1 MLGSGNTFGRGSG
14 TSPADVPPLR
24 QCLPLEP
31 ITLGNQKYTRSGELR
46 RVLGVPLGS
55 TPEEHSFG
63 VTHKKPPPVASEELK
78 HFKESVQDTS
88 KMARDRVK
96 QLRDSI
102 SKLEKY
108 KDALSSKKRQ
118 RSDVSPIERSGG
130 GANVA
135 KIGSQIRRNPQD
147 VMTQR
152 LEERTKS
159 VGLNKRARTSAA
171 DVRADGRPAA
181 MPRQPIVTEKDG
193 DMLPPVSGA
202 NVRIEEKIRR
212 LPVGGEGWDKKMK
225 RKRSVATVG
234 NRVINGDRDVKR
246 VMQPKLNADSK
257 LRSCDAQSFR
267 SKSSPG
273 VGGINKLDGSFELAS
288 SDAGT
293 LLRNELESPSPR
305 DRTTLLEQRVV
316 KGNNKLNVQEDNPG
330 SGSNTMLKGKAS
342 RAPRTG
348 SVMVLDSSSKVH
360 PSSGTFQDWEQQ
372 PTNGNKG
379 PMLGM
384 TNNQKRPISA
394 ASSSHAM
401 AQWVG
406 QRPHKISRTRRT
418 NLVSP
423 VANSE
428 AQVLS
433 QGYSTPDL
441 VARTSSFGAN
451 GSLIASTLDN
461 NSPKIKREFENVS
474 SPFGLSE
481 SEESGAGE
489 TKMKE
494 KGTDSADGV
503 AHKIGSFTLPTRKNK
518 ILTNEVGDG
527 VRRQGRSC
535 SSSALTR
542 TSIHLKKEKL
552 DNIPPTMPV
561 QSLRPASE
569 KNKSKSGRPPSKKK
583 LKDRKASIRVGQV
596 LNNVSSDFTGES
608 DDDHEELLAAANSAR
623 NASSLAYSGPFW
635 KKMKSIFASL
645 SSEDMSYLK
654 QQLSFAEELE
664 VSLSQ
669 MFGDE
674 YNLMGVLVHKELPG
688 RFDGQ
693 ERHPNQEKANPDALN
708 GRFDMGKSEKA
719 SPLYQRVL
727 SALIEE
733 DDIDEIYNHCE
744 GKNLSLHY
752 ASDDSHCGSCNQ
764 MDIEPKDR
772 DRMESEV
779 ESEAD
784 FQSQKSCLLDRFSCD
799 KSAASNTFRNPSTSS
814 SLHSNGQWLGDDDF
828 SHSDFGLVSEICSND
843 LAQHQTKETNVP
855 NFSSSDCQ
863 YQLMCLDDKLLL
875 ELQSIGLYPETLPG
889 LAEGEEV
896 INQDVMELK
905 EGLHEQ
911 IGKKKNKLRK
921 LDKAIQKGRYAE
933 RRNIEQCAMDQL
945 AEMAYRKRLACRGSH
960 SSKSAVRKASIQVA
974 LDFIKRTLG
983 RCQKFE
989 EMGSSCLNEPAL
1001 QDILF
1006 SEPPCSN
1013 DAKSADCVGSGTASN
1028 TCNEA
1033 SNNQTETRGSG
1044 AVSSTY
1050 KRYDIQSDNL
1060 DRGSSDAFQA
1070 GVRSSEHAL
1079 PKHGIFPNKVKK
1091 EVLIDDVVGSA
1102 SSRITSTLNNTN
1114 FSGVRGKRSE
1124 RESKNTF
1131 RSMSISACGSS
1142 LDSFKSD
1149 RKTKAKSKPKN
1160 NLGNTNMLHGTN
1172 TAAGGSHPLASN
1184 PCNKKDR
1191 EVGSSLPGNI
1201 HPEPRKEADELENLE
1216 LNELDIG
1223 DTWFNGLQDHDSMG
1237 LEIPMDDLSDLNML
1251 L

>member
-31 ITLGNQKYTRSGELR
+31 ITLGNPKYTRSGELR

-55 TPEEHSFG
+55 TSEEHSFG

-135 KIGSQIRRNPQD
+135 KIGNQIRRNPQD

-159 VGLNKRARTSAA
+159 VGLNKRARTSVA

-193 DMLPPVSGA
+193 DMLPPVSRA

-288 SDAGT
+288 SDTGT

-305 DRTTLLEQRVV
+305 DRTNLLDQRVV
-316 KGNNKLNVQEDNPG
+316 KGNNKLNVREDNPG

-394 ASSSHAM
+394 ASPSHAM

-433 QGYSTPDL
+433 PGYSTPDL

-494 KGTDSADGV
+494 KGTDGADGV

-527 VRRQGRSC
+527 IRRQGRSG

-552 DNIPPTMPV
+552 DNIPPNMPV

-583 LKDRKASIRVGQV
+583 LKDRKASIRIGQV

-654 QQLSFAEELE
+654 QQLTFAEELE

-669 MFGDE
+669 MFGNE

-708 GRFDMGKSEKA
+708 GRLDVGKSEKA

-733 DDIDEIYNHCE
+733 DDIDEIYHHCE

-799 KSAASNTFRNPSTSS
+799 KSAAPNTFRNSSTSS

-828 SHSDFGLVSEICSND
+828 SHSDFGFVSEICSND

-855 NFSSSDCQ
+855 NISSSDCQ

-896 INQDVMELK
+896 INQDAMELK
-905 EGLHEQ
+905 EGLYEQ

-945 AEMAYRKRLACRGSH
+945 VEMAYKKRLACRGSH

-989 EMGSSCLNEPAL
+989 EMGSSCFNEPAL

-1070 GVRSSEHAL
+1070 GVHSSEHAL
-1079 PKHGIFPNKVKK
+1079 PKHGILLNKVKK

-1131 RSMSISACGSS
+1131 RSRSISACGSS

-1160 NLGNTNMLHGTN
+1160 NLGNTNTLHGTN
-1172 TAAGGSHPLASN
+1172 TAAGGSNPLVSN

-1191 EVGSSLPGNI
+1191 EVGSSSPGNI
-1201 HPEPRKEADELENLE
+1201 HPQPLKEADELENLE